1 MEPIT
6 IKNAYY
12 VKLGRG
18 DEWAE
23 DSIQNGLI
31 RIGWREQTI
40 DDINNWRES
49 VIREKILSARKQRGL
64 PISKVAVSNEVSALS
79 KIVHSTP
86 DDVWIAFHRSY
97 MWWCRVAETE
107 IEEDDTSKYRKVE
120 GEWHNVDIKG
130 TLLIIDRIP
139 GRLSTIQRFSGT
151 ICSLDETKVDDLRRL
166 LNDQPSAEF
175 QSISRAKKDLIQQ
188 VEKGLSLLH
197 WKDFEILVDL
207 IFRNAGWRRV
217 SVIGESM
224 KYVDMELEEPIT
236 GDLYQVQVK
245 SDANIADFKK
255 YAEQFTEGDFRRLYF
270 VVHNSKAKWEDAPQY
285 KSVELILQEQ
295 LAQMVVDFGLVNWL
309 LKRVR

>member
-18 DEWAE
+18 GEWVE
-23 DSIQNGLI
+23 SSIQSRII
-31 RIGWREQTI
+31 RIGWREQTL
-40 DDINNWRES
+40 DDVNNWRES
-49 VIREKILSARKQRGL
+49 IIREKTLSAREQQGL
-64 PISKVAVSNEVSALS
+64 PTSKTAVSNDVSALS
-79 KIVHSTP
+79 KIVHATP
-86 DDVWIAFHRSY
+86 EDVWVTFHSSY
-97 MWWCRVAETE
+97 LWWCRVAETG
-107 IEEDDTSKYRKVE
+107 IEEDTTSKYRKIIGQWSNCDIE
-120 GEWHNVDIKG
+120 G
-130 TLLIIDRIP
+130 TPLIINQIP
-139 GRLSTIQRFSGT
+139 GRLSKTQRFSGT
-151 ICSLDETKVDDLRRL
+151 ICRLGAVDDLRRL
-166 LNDQPSAEF
+166 LNNQPSAEF
-175 QSISRAKKDLIQQ
+175 QGISRAKATLTQE
-188 VEKGLSLLH
+188 VESGLSLLH

-245 SDANIADFKK
+245 SDATIADFRE
-255 YAEQFTEGDFRRLYF
+255 YAEQFIEGDFRKLYF
-270 VVHNSKAKWEDAPQY
+270 VVHNPKAKWDDAPKY
-285 KSVELILQEQ
+285 KGVELILQEQ